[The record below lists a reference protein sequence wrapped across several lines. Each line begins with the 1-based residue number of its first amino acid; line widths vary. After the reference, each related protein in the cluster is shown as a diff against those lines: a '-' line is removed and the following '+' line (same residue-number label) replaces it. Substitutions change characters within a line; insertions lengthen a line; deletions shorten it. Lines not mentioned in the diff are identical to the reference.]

1 MQVGKF
7 LHKFVSNALPK
18 VHKTRLNAL
27 VCTVSS
33 LLDQGKLTLTALGRN
48 MRGNALVKHKIKR
61 VDRLLGNDNLIADK
75 FYIYNQLAN
84 NILKNLTEAV
94 IIVDWS
100 GCCSQ
105 QRWILQ
111 ASLAMSGRSIPI
123 YKEVH
128 PLALISNR
136 TVEKNFLDK
145 LYAIIP
151 QNVSVTV
158 VTDAGFKMPW
168 FLAVRKLGWHYVG
181 RLRSRIMFTFC
192 GYIWHK
198 ISYFNDKI
206 TNKPIF
212 LGLAT
217 LGKTSKLMQ
226 ANIYAYKG
234 LLKGRK
240 WKRKK
245 YTSNQ
250 SHPGRIIKYSKM
262 HKDPWILATSL
273 PGDLKWT
280 RRVINIY
287 RARMQIEQN
296 FRDIKNQ
303 QWGFGFRDSKTKNIQ
318 RLEVLLL
325 VGFIASII
333 LWLIAIVA
341 EAKKLHYGFQAN
353 TKRDGR
359 ALSLF
364 SLGWQIIKH
373 GLNGRCK
380 ITPEIAYRE
389 LVPCQMAGQL

>member
-1 MQVGKF
+1 MHLAKF

-18 VHKTRLNAL
+18 VHKTRLNSL

-48 MRGNALVKHKIKR
+48 MGGNALVKHKIKR
-61 VDRLLGNDNLIADK
+61 VDRLLGNTNLIADK
-75 FYIYNQLAN
+75 FYIYKQLAN

-111 ASLAMSGRSIPI
+111 ASIAMSGRSIPI

-128 PLALISNR
+128 PQAVISN
-136 TVEKNFLDK
+136 TAVEKNFLAK
-145 LYAIIP
+145 LYEIIP
-151 QNVSVTV
+151 KNVSVTV
-158 VTDAGFKMPW
+158 VTDAGFKTPW
-168 FLAVRKLGWHYVG
+168 FLAVRKLGWHFVG
-181 RLRSRIMFTFC
+181 RLRGKICISFC

-198 ISYFNDKI
+198 ISYFVDKI
-206 TNKPIF
+206 SNMPVF

-217 LGKTSKLMQ
+217 IGKTNNIMQ

-234 LLKGRK
+234 LHKGRK
-240 WKRKK
+240 KQHKK
-245 YTSNQ
+245 YHKDQ
-250 SHPGRIIKYSKM
+250 YPDKHDKYSRM
-262 HKDPWILATSL
+262 HKDPWILATSH
-273 PGDLKWT
+273 PGDIKLA
-280 RRVINIY
+280 RRIINIY
-287 RARMQIEQN
+287 CSRMQIEQN

-303 QWGFGFRDSKTKNIQ
+303 QYGFGLRDSKTENIQ

-325 VGFIASII
+325 IGFIASII

-341 EAKKLHYGFQAN
+341 EAKNLHYGFQAN
-353 TKRDGR
+353 TKRNGR

-373 GLNGRCK
+373 GLNGRCR
-380 ITPEIAYRE
+380 ITPDLAYRE
-389 LVPCQMAGQL
+389 LVTCQMGIQS

>member
-1 MQVGKF
+1 MQVVKF
-7 LHKFVSNALPK
+7 LHKFVFNALPK
-18 VHKTRLNAL
+18 VHKIRRNAL
-27 VCTVSS
+27 ICTVAS

-48 MRGNALVKHKIKR
+48 MHGHALVKHKIKR

-75 FYIYNQLAN
+75 FYIYKQIAN

-123 YKEVH
+123 YKEIY

-136 TVEKNFLDK
+136 AVEKNFLDK
-145 LYAIIP
+145 LHAIIP

-181 RLRSRIMFTFC
+181 RLRSRIMISFC

-206 TNKPIF
+206 TNRATF

-226 ANIYAYKG
+226 ANIFAYKG
-234 LLKGRK
+234 LYKGRK

-245 YTSNQ
+245 YSSN
-250 SHPGRIIKYSKM
+250 SHPDKNIKYGRM
-262 HKDPWILATSL
+262 HNEPWILATSL
-273 PGDLKWT
+273 PGDLKLA

-303 QWGFGFRDSKTKNIQ
+303 QWGFGLRDSKTENIQ

-341 EAKKLHYGFQAN
+341 EAKKLQYGFQAN

-359 ALSLF
+359 TLSLF
-364 SLGWQIIKH
+364 SLGWQIVKH

-380 ITPEIAYRE
+380 ITPELAYKQ
-389 LVPCQMAGQL
+389 LVPCQMGIQL